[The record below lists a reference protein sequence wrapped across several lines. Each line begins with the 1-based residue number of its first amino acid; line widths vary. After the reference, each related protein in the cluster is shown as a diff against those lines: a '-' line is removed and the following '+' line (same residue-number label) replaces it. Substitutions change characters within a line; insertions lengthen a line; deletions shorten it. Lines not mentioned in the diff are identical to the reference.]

1 METKFLE
8 MMAEVF
14 EMEGKVMLMSD
25 TFRDYDMWDSLT
37 QLSLIAEIDDV
48 YNVVIDGETFKKLTT
63 LSDLYEAIQLRMSPV
78 N

>member
-14 EMEGKVMLMSD
+14 EMEDKVMLMSD

-48 YNVVIDGETFKKLTT
+48 YNVVIDGEAFKKLTT
-63 LSDLYEAIQLRMSPV
+63 LSDLYEAIQQRMTPV